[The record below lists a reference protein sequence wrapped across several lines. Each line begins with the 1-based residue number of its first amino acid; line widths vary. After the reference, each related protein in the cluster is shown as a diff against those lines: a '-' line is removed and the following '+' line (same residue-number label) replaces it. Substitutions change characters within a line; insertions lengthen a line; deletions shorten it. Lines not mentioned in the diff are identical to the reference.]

1 MNEEGPTA
9 TDGAGLAG
17 RPLQGQVALVTGASR
32 GIGRAVAR
40 RLGGDGAHVAVTARD
55 PATLEE
61 TLADLAGEGVRGLA
75 VALDV
80 TSNPWVA
87 SAVAQVQEELG
98 PIDILVNNAGMQRLR
113 PALDVSEEDWD
124 VVLDTNLRGAFFV
137 AQAVGRGMVARGRG
151 RIVNIASM
159 AAFKTNPERAAYNAS
174 KAGLIA
180 VTKSLALEWADR
192 GVRVNAIA
200 PTFVE
205 TELSGVW
212 LDRPGVRERTHAAI
226 PIHRLPSVEEVA
238 AAVAYLVSPAAD
250 AITGIVLPVDGGV
263 GVT

>member
-1 MNEEGPTA
+1 VTL
-9 TDGAGLAG
+9 T
-17 RPLQGQVALVTGASR
+17 GQVALVTGANR

-40 RLGGDGAHVAVTARD
+40 RLASDGAAVAVTARD
-55 PATLEE
+55 PATLAD
-61 TLADLAGEGVRGLA
+61 TLADLASVGARGLA

-80 TSNPWVA
+80 TTVPMIA
-87 SAVAQVQEELG
+87 SAVDEVELQLG
-98 PIDILVNNAGMQRLR
+98 PIDILVNNAGVQRLR
-113 PALDVSEEDWD
+113 PAIEVSEDDWD

-151 RIVNIASM
+151 RIVNVASM

-180 VTKSLALEWADR
+180 VTRSLAFEWGAA

-205 TELSGVW
+205 TELSAMW
-212 LDRPGVRERTHAAI
+212 LDRPGVRERAEAAV
-226 PIHRLPSVEEVA
+226 PIGRLPTPDEVA
-238 AAVAYLVSPAAD
+238 EAVAWLVSPGSD
-250 AITGIVLPVDGGV
+250 AINGVVLPVDGGV
-263 GVT
+263 SVT